1 MNRWTLLR
9 HERMN
14 DQILDVH
21 YDFLL
26 ENGEDCKTWKL
37 LILPKLDG
45 PSVEIFKH
53 SNHRLI
59 WLSIE
64 SKLLTRNR
72 GYVKRV
78 DRGTFKPIGVN
89 IDRNDFSIILKG
101 EHINGLFKKNANLCQ
116 LLSLI
121 NE

>member
-9 HERMN
+9 HERMHN
-14 DQILDVH
+14 EIFDIH

-26 ENGEDCKTWKL
+26 ENGQDCRTWKL

-59 WLSIE
+59 WLTIE
-64 SKLLTRNR
+64 SKLLTNNR
-72 GYVKRV
+72 GFVQRI
-78 DRGTFKPIGVN
+78 DNGTFMPLSVD
-89 IDRNDFSIILKG
+89 IDNNDFSIILKG
-101 EHINGLFKKNANLCQ
+101 ESINGLFIKKNNTCQ
-116 LLSLI
+116 LISL
-121 NE
+121 NK

>member
-1 MNRWTLLR
+1 MNRWTLLK
-9 HERMN
+9 HEIIN
-14 DQILDVH
+14 NEILDVH

-26 ENGEDCKTWKL
+26 ENGQDCKTWKL
-37 LILPKLDG
+37 PILPTLDG

-59 WLSIE
+59 WLTIE

-78 DRGTFKPIGVN
+78 DNGIFKPLGVDIN
-89 IDRNDFSIILKG
+89 SNNFTIILKG
-101 EHINGLFKKNANLCQ
+101 KSINGLFKKNANLCQ
-116 LLSLI
+116 LVSL
-121 NE
+121 N